1 MADKKESEET
11 GTLRRT
17 LMPSCVVGYF
27 DPAMAMKTRDV
38 QHHDAP
44 KQAL

>member
-1 MADKKESEET
+1 MLC
-11 GTLRRT
+11 G
-17 LMPSCVVGYF
+17 GIF

-44 KQAL
+44 TQVPWMHFLLTVRASRLHPEQP